1 MGTYLLRG
9 ITTALLVTVLT
20 LFAGM
25 VWGAMGLGGLSA
37 SRLLDIGLFASCLV
51 GGYRT
56 AKESGEWWLG
66 GATGAGYVAV
76 GTLLLALFLPIRGWG
91 FIQVLAEGATIGLV
105 AGAIGAGG
113 TKGVVSGAWQ
123 GKRSRSYFKPSYASG
138 DSEDHA
144 SCEFNWNKEKDSQEG
159 GYPTTAN
166 WLECSE
172 RELHDPR
179 WAKKD
184 SEETT
189 EVKWSWDSED
199 DKLTSLGSGK
209 AKPLIASGPEWV
221 GSDAGWSDVGWN
233 DVTKN
238 EVAKNEV
245 SDRNRRTS
253 LRNVNE
259 NKESGT
265 RPWWED

>member
-9 ITTALLVTVLT
+9 ITTALLVTILT
-20 LFAGM
+20 LFAGI
-25 VWGAMGLGGLSA
+25 VWGAMGLGGLSV
-37 SRLLDIGLFASCLV
+37 SQLVDIGLLASCLV

-56 AKESGEWWLG
+56 ANESGEWWMG
-66 GATGAGYVAV
+66 GVTGAGYVTV

-113 TKGVVSGAWQ
+113 AKGVVSGARQ
-123 GKRSRSYFKPSYASG
+123 GKWSQSYFKSSYAG
-138 DSEDHA
+138 EGVDDHV
-144 SCEFNWNKEKDSQEG
+144 SCEFDWDTEKNPQER
-159 GYPTTAN
+159 GYPATPN
-166 WLECSE
+166 WPESSE
-172 RELHDPR
+172 GEVHDSR

-199 DKLTSLGSGK
+199 DKLTSLGSGN
-209 AKPLIASGPEWV
+209 AKPLIASEPEWV

-238 EVAKNEV
+238 EV
-245 SDRNRRTS
+245 SDRNHRTS
-253 LRNVNE
+253 LRNTNE

-265 RPWWED
+265 RPWWEE